1 MSLLAK
7 HEIEHIAF
15 CCDDGADVCGRRIS
29 KIYVE
34 CDFDE
39 RVATVQQERFG
50 GGDVFCEPLETVWK
64 NDGSVK
70 RIWKYS
76 I

>member
-1 MSLLAK
+1 MKLLAK
-7 HEIEHIAF
+7 HEIEHIGF
-15 CCDDGADVCGRRIS
+15 CCDDRADICGRQIS

-50 GGDVFCEPLETVWK
+50 GGDVFCEPFETIWK